1 MWNSLLFELLI
12 CNKSLTIAVMVL
24 YFVWR
29 DGVMLPVTIF
39 PVYDLFSQLAY
50 TLAEQ
55 IPIGIRT
62 WLDVG
67 VATERI
73 EVVLQCSYTRS

>member
-1 MWNSLLFELLI
+1 
-12 CNKSLTIAVMVL
+12 MVL
-24 YFVWR
+24 FFVWR
-29 DGVMLPVTIF
+29 DGVMLPITIF

-62 WLDVG
+62 WLSVG
-67 VATERI
+67 VATSRI
-73 EVVLQCSYTRS
+73 EVRQFSKHVRSYVQT